1 MSYKLEN
8 YLRTYRKRSGLSQDE
23 MAFLLGCQNGTKVSR
38 YERFAR
44 KPNLETL
51 FAYEVVFGAP
61 ARELFAGVYHIVH
74 YGTDSK
80 ELSQTAKSPIRINLG
95 HPETIFRVRMPGLKP
110 QTTYYYK
117 ATSTDSNEKSDGVES
132 SVKQFTTP
140 GPGERIVAYPPQ
152 PAQPK

>member
-51 FAYEVVFGAP
+51 FAYEVVFGAS
-61 ARELFAGVYHIVH
+61 ARELFAGVYQKVE
-74 YGTDSK
+74 K
-80 ELSQTAKSPIRINLG
+80 RILNRTQLL
-95 HPETIFRVRMPGLKP
+95 TRKLNR
-110 QTTYYYK
+110 
-117 ATSTDSNEKSDGVES
+117 ATPTSMATRKLEILQAITS
-132 SVKQFTTP
+132 
-140 GPGERIVAYPPQ
+140 GPGIG
-152 PAQPK
+152 PAKIS

>member
-51 FAYEVVFGAP
+51 FAYEVVFGAS
-61 ARELFAGVYHIVH
+61 ARELFAGVYQKVEKRILNRTQLLTRKLNRATPTSMATRKLEILQAITSGS
-74 YGTDSK
+74 GT
-80 ELSQTAKSPIRINLG
+80 
-95 HPETIFRVRMPGLKP
+95 
-110 QTTYYYK
+110 
-117 ATSTDSNEKSDGVES
+117 
-132 SVKQFTTP
+132 
-140 GPGERIVAYPPQ
+140 GPD
-152 PAQPK
+152 KNS